1 MSRGSVSNTPLASM
15 NVVPYIDVML
25 VLLIIFMVTAPLLTQ
40 GVQVKVPEVEAGA
53 IKSDTQRP
61 IIITVDKKGRYYLN
75 IGDNQSLEISETEL
89 LAKLKA
95 EIEQKPKEMVL
106 IKGDSNA
113 THGSIVKIMAILQRL
128 KIHEVGIVTQALSK
142 P

>member
-53 IKSDTQRP
+53 IKSDTQSP
-61 IIITVDKKGRYYLN
+61 IIITVDKKGSYYLN
-75 IGDNQSLEISETEL
+75 IGKNQGKEISEPEL
-89 LAKLKA
+89 LSKLKA
-95 EIEQKPKEMVL
+95 EIAKKPKEMVL